1 MNSLRTGAAALAA
14 ALTLGA
20 CGSTYYDSSVTVPIT
35 GATTTTTL
43 APIADDTPL
52 PVLLSTMSDLMQH
65 LDEQIVDGADNADAL
80 ARIEEVWRIAD
91 RAIRADNPDDVTA
104 FLQVMELARTGVQKR
119 RPADASKGYRLLVT
133 AIDSLDLDTAG
144 E

>member
-1 MNSLRTGAAALAA
+1 VNSLRTGSAALAA
-14 ALTLGA
+14 AFTLGA

-65 LDEQIVDGADNADAL
+65 LDEQIVDGADNAAAL

-144 E
+144 G